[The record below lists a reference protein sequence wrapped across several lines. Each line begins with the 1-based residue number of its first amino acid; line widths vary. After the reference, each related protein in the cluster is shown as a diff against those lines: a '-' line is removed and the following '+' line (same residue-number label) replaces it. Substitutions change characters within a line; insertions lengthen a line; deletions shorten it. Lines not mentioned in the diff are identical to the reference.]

1 MKTEY
6 SLEVITL
13 TLSIILMFIAFSS
26 IFRSKIE
33 SAEVQ
38 HEYKFINGLR
48 GLAAI
53 FVFVN
58 HAPFVL
64 INLGVKNTVFSA
76 WGQIYPNLG
85 SFGVQIFFCI
95 TGFLFFDKVI
105 KNKNIDWGDFFVS
118 RIRRVAP
125 LYYLTSILVFFI
137 AAFFAGFDFLD
148 KESITTIAGLI
159 TFNFID
165 NPMRIGGVSLVPL
178 SSVTWTLVHEWR
190 FYAVLPMVAIFYR
203 SQYKFIILTVA
214 IIIAAIDLGT
224 SAVVCWAYFL
234 SGMAAAVIHKANI
247 TSRFVKFVST
257 VVAICIFVWM
267 CGLVDVPG
275 YGAFRFALATIFF
288 ICVTVSNPR
297 FLHYQFLNRL
307 SDISYSIYLLH
318 LPVLFLSFKVLSVF
332 FDLAVL
338 DKVTF
343 WLVNFATIPVI
354 VALSTFTFVHVEKRF
369 MRKKRVEE
377 INVPEVDRTL
387 DRTNA
392 AV

>member
-6 SLEVITL
+6 SLEVIAL
-13 TLSIILMFIAFSS
+13 TLLIILMFITFSS

-53 FVFVN
+53 FVFIN

-95 TGFLFFDKVI
+95 TGFLFFDKVM
-105 KNKNIDWGDFFVS
+105 KSKHIDWGDFFVA

-125 LYYLTSILVFFI
+125 LYYLASFLVFII
-137 AAFFAGFDFLD
+137 AISFAGFDFLD
-148 KESITTIAGLI
+148 KESITTIAGLV

-165 NPMRIGGVSLVPL
+165 NPMKIGGVSLVPL

-203 SQYKFIILTVA
+203 SRYRSIIMTVA
-214 IIIAAIDLGT
+214 ILIAAIDLGT

-234 SGMAAAVIHKANI
+234 SGMVAAVVHKKNI
-247 TSRFVKFVST
+247 TNKPVKFFSMLIAVG
-257 VVAICIFVWM
+257 IFVWV

-275 YGAFRFALATIFF
+275 YGALRFALATIFF
-288 ICVTVSNPR
+288 ICITISNPY

-307 SDISYSIYLLH
+307 SDISYSVYLLH
-318 LPVLFLSFKVLSVF
+318 LPVLFLSFKLLSVF
-332 FDLAVL
+332 FDLAAL

-343 WLVNFATIPVI
+343 WVANFVTIPII
-354 VALSTFTFVHVEKRF
+354 VALSTITFVHVEKRF
-369 MRKKRVEE
+369 MRKKRVEQ
-377 INVPEVDRTL
+377 
-387 DRTNA
+387 TNA
-392 AV
+392 STVAYSEKTNAVI

>member
-6 SLEVITL
+6 SLEVIAL
-13 TLSIILMFIAFSS
+13 TLLIILMFIAFSS

-53 FVFVN
+53 FVFIN
-58 HAPFVL
+58 HAPFIL
-64 INLGVKNTVFSA
+64 INLGVKNTVFSE

-95 TGFLFFDKVI
+95 TGFLFFDKVM
-105 KNKNIDWGDFFVS
+105 KSKHIDWADFFVA

-125 LYYLTSILVFFI
+125 LYYLASFLVFII
-137 AAFFAGFDFLD
+137 AISFAGFDFLD
-148 KESITTIAGLI
+148 KESITTIAGLV

-165 NPMRIGGVSLVPL
+165 NPMKIGGVSLVPL

-203 SQYKFIILTVA
+203 SRYRSIILTVA
-214 IIIAAIDLGT
+214 ILIAAIDLGT

-234 SGMAAAVIHKANI
+234 SGMVAAVVHKKNI
-247 TSRFVKFVST
+247 TNKPVKFFSMLI
-257 VVAICIFVWM
+257 ALGIFVWV

-275 YGAFRFALATIFF
+275 YGALRFALATIFF
-288 ICVTVSNPR
+288 ICITISNPY

-307 SDISYSIYLLH
+307 SDISYSVYLLH
-318 LPVLFLSFKVLSVF
+318 LPVLFLSFKLLSVF
-332 FDLAVL
+332 FDLAAL

-343 WLVNFATIPVI
+343 WVANFVTIPII
-354 VALSTFTFVHVEKRF
+354 VALSTITFVHVEKRF
-369 MRKKRVEE
+369 MRKKRVEQTSGPTVAYSE
-377 INVPEVDRTL
+377 K
-387 DRTNA
+387 TNA
-392 AV
+392 VI

>member
-6 SLEVITL
+6 SLEVIAL
-13 TLSIILMFIAFSS
+13 TLLIILMFIAFSS

-53 FVFVN
+53 FVFIN
-58 HAPFVL
+58 HAPFIL
-64 INLGVKNTVFSA
+64 INLGVKNTVFSE

-95 TGFLFFDKVI
+95 TGFLFFDKVM
-105 KNKNIDWGDFFVS
+105 KSKHIDWGDFFVA

-125 LYYLTSILVFFI
+125 LYYLASFLVFII
-137 AAFFAGFDFLD
+137 AISFAGFDFLD
-148 KESITTIAGLI
+148 KESITTIAGLV

-165 NPMRIGGVSLVPL
+165 NPMKIGSVSLVPL

-203 SQYKFIILTVA
+203 SRYRSIILMVA
-214 IIIAAIDLGT
+214 ILIAAIDLGT

-234 SGMAAAVIHKANI
+234 SGMVAAVVHKKNI
-247 TSRFVKFVST
+247 TNKPVKFFSMLI
-257 VVAICIFVWM
+257 ALGIFVWV

-275 YGAFRFALATIFF
+275 YGALRFALATIFF
-288 ICVTVSNPR
+288 ICITISNPY

-307 SDISYSIYLLH
+307 SDISYSVYLLH
-318 LPVLFLSFKVLSVF
+318 LPVLFLSFKLLSVF
-332 FDLAVL
+332 FDLAAL

-343 WLVNFATIPVI
+343 WVANFVTIPII
-354 VALSTFTFVHVEKRF
+354 VALSTITFVHVEKRF
-369 MRKKRVEE
+369 MRKKRVEQ
-377 INVPEVDRTL
+377 
-387 DRTNA
+387 TNA
-392 AV
+392 PTVAYSEKTNAVI